1 MRYTAI
7 LTLGMAGLGLMAC
20 AHRTQAQADTS
31 RVPVSDQGVSGLPPA
46 GFGTLNQDK
55 VAVSIRNDEL
65 EIRYVPLDE
74 RVIRLLAPDAYR
86 SLHELVASKREAI
99 DSLGV
104 TTPGLVLVTFFGIR
118 PDVLFNPQLI
128 SIDVRSRRYRPMGV
142 IPYSSN
148 FTSGQLGRREQ
159 ATGIVVFDTE
169 LAVYEPMTFYYDLRS
184 TNAWERNLGTIERE
198 RSRVTLRAQQAAEQ
212 GN

>member
-1 MRYTAI
+1 MRYTSVLA
-7 LTLGMAGLGLMAC
+7 LGVAGLVLMAC
-20 AHRTQAQADTS
+20 AHRTQAQADTARAPES
-31 RVPVSDQGVSGLPPA
+31 NQGVRGLPPA

-55 VAVSIRNDEL
+55 VAVSIRSDEL

-86 SLHELVASKREAI
+86 SLHELVMSRQAAI
-99 DSLGV
+99 DSLGAA
-104 TTPGLVLVTFFGIR
+104 TPGLVLVTFFALR
-118 PDVLFNPQLI
+118 PDVLFNPQLV
-128 SIDVRSRRYRPMGV
+128 SIDVRSRRYRPIGV
-142 IPYSSN
+142 VPYSPN

-169 LAVYEPMTFYYDLRS
+169 LAVYEPMIFYYDLSR

-198 RSRVTLRAQQAAEQ
+198 RARVTLRAQQAAEQ
-212 GN
+212 GQ